1 VKFSENYNFF
11 LPQRG
16 DNDPAD
22 PNIYS
27 SNFEI
32 IDRILGNLHP
42 VGDIVLRM
50 DETNPGTL
58 YGGVWEKIQ
67 DAFLIGAGGKYDL
80 GSSGG
85 EATHQLEQSEL
96 PYFTEPVRVAYQ
108 TEKNFASTSDTEAGS
123 DSMLMFDASWKTTQ
137 QNPAITATNRMY
149 VEISGGN
156 QPHNNMPPY
165 VAVNI
170 WERIA

>member
-22 PNIYS
+22 PNIFS

-50 DETNPGTL
+50 DETNPATL

-67 DAFLIGAGGKYDL
+67 DAFLIGAGGKYNL

-85 EATHQLEQSEL
+85 EEEVQLTVEQLPSHSHSFGYGIAT
-96 PYFTEPVRVAYQ
+96 
-108 TEKNFASTSDTEAGS
+108 
-123 DSMLMFDASWKTTQ
+123 DAPGVSPTVMSS
-137 QNPAITATNRMY
+137 QNYTVNTAPT
-149 VEISGGN
+149 GGDE
-156 QPHNNMPPY
+156 PHNNIPPY

-170 WERIA
+170 WQRIA